1 MNEEERQRDPETLFE
16 TPLFRVV
23 RKSYETPD
31 GRTHVRQIVYHPGA
45 VAILPILDDGTAVD
59 AEHALVISD
68 IQRVNVGGLSN
79 AL

>member
-1 MNEEERQRDPETLFE
+1 MKRGTAYLNAMVFL
-16 TPLFRVV
+16 
-23 RKSYETPD
+23 
-31 GRTHVRQIVYHPGA
+31 A
-45 VAILPILDDGTAVD
+45 VSGGGQVASAYLPILDDGTAVD